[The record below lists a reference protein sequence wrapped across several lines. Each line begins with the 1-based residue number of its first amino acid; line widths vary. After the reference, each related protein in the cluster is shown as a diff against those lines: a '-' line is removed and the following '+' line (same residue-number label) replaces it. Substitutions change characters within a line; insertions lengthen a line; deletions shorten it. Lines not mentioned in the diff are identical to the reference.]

1 MSESEIT
8 LIRTEK
14 IKRLGFVIKGGTDK
28 QYLPAAG
35 GDKNG
40 IFVYK
45 IDKG

>member
-8 LIRTEK
+8 LVRTEG

-28 QYLPAAG
+28 QYVPQAG

-40 IFVYK
+40 IFVSK
-45 IDKG
+45 IDEG